1 MVVLL
6 LFCLLKQLQGLIVS
20 SPETL
25 TSMVEVEQ
33 AGKTRLLL
41 SSVSAQSWNLGRL
54 PPTTLPDV
62 VSCAAHCANL
72 RQEDSCS
79 CNAIVFVKENGD
91 CIVGT
96 ARLPMKGEDTEK
108 LFIVEGTG
116 GWSEKKYLFQLQNTN
131 LQMFGAGAPG
141 QNTLGKHNIEIGL
154 ATRQLGSTRK
164 IPLRSSIFRRIFK
177 ILRS

>member
-20 SPETL
+20 ETL

-41 SSVSAQSWNLGRL
+41 SSVSAESWNPGRL

-62 VSCAAHCANL
+62 VSCAAHCENL

-79 CNAIVFVKENGD
+79 CNAIMFVKENGD

-116 GWSEKKYLFQLQNTN
+116 GWLGKQVFISLKKYKLADVWGWSSWSKYTRQTQHRNRTCN
-131 LQMFGAGAPG
+131 KAV
-141 QNTLGKHNIEIGL
+141 GKHKKNTAEVEYF
-154 ATRQLGSTRK
+154 S
-164 IPLRSSIFRRIFK
+164 
-177 ILRS
+177 

>member
-1 MVVLL
+1 MLTRQFYQGVMVVFL
-6 LFCLLKQLQGLIVS
+6 LFCLLKQLQGLLVS

-54 PPTTLPDV
+54 PPKTVPDV
-62 VSCAAHCANL
+62 VSCAAHCTNL

-79 CNAIVFVKENGD
+79 CNAIRFVKENGD
-91 CIVGT
+91 CFVGT

-116 GWSEKKYLFQLQNTN
+116 GWSEKKYSFHCKIQTCRCLGLELLVKIHSANT
-131 LQMFGAGAPG
+131 
-141 QNTLGKHNIEIGL
+141 T
-154 ATRQLGSTRK
+154 
-164 IPLRSSIFRRIFK
+164 
-177 ILRS
+177 